1 MASRTS
7 IEVKVGMRTPNS
19 CTDPKP
25 HLHSAKATPGKM
37 MLTNPKK
44 APKIVEI
51 GRISK
56 RQCVHK
62 VETGPGKAWMIVRPN
77 RKSQEGSL
85 FSFDN
90 PQLGIQAVEIVQR
103 TLFFICQSN
112 DLVESTDL

>member
-1 MASRTS
+1 
-7 IEVKVGMRTPNS
+7 
-19 CTDPKP
+19 
-25 HLHSAKATPGKM
+25 M